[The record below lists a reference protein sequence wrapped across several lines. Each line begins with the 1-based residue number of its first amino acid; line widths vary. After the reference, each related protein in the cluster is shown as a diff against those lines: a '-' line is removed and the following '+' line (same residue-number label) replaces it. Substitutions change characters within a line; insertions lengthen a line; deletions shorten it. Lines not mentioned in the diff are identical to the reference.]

1 MKRAWNKTAPFQN
14 DVADVAVAFH
24 LFRQGCTGAAR
35 RDAASELV
43 RLGAGARLRYTLFWH
58 RACMRAET
66 TGVKDWEAMTAELT
80 IALAQI
86 NSTLG
91 DLPANLEL
99 LRKWRAAAADVGA
112 DLVVFPELAVTGYPP
127 EDLVLKSALQ
137 IEARRMV
144 EALAE
149 DTADGGPAVI
159 VGAPWVDHDQLYNA
173 ALVLAGGHILTE
185 RFKHELPNYGVFDEK
200 RVFAAG
206 PIPGPVAFP
215 LGNGDHVRLGIM
227 ICEDLWTADVA
238 EALQESGAEILIV
251 VNGSPFELD
260 KQDVRL
266 SNAVSR
272 VTETGLPLLY
282 VNQVGGQ
289 DELVFDGASFAL
301 DADRRLAAQ
310 AASFEEQLLLTR
322 WRPGDDDLW
331 RCTEGERQPPL
342 ANLEA
347 IYRAMTLGL
356 KDYVEK
362 NRFPGVVLG
371 LSGGIDSALT
381 AAVAVDA
388 LGPDRVQALMMP
400 SRYTSSDSL
409 EDAEELARDLGIR
422 LENVPVEPA
431 VAAFGDMLAPL
442 FAGRAPDITEEN
454 IQARI
459 RGVILMAFS
468 NKFGPMVLTTGN
480 KSEMS
485 VGYATLYGDMA
496 GGYSVLKDVYKT
508 TVFELSR
515 WRNENRPK
523 GALGPQG
530 SLIPERII
538 TKAPSAEL
546 RPDQKDED
554 SLPPYPVLDAILQ
567 GLVEQDFSA
576 RELVRKGF
584 DPEVVR
590 RVSNLLDVAEYKRR
604 QAPPGVKIT
613 SKAFG
618 RDRRYPITNAFR
630 KVRLY
635 EREG

>member
-1 MKRAWNKTAPFQN
+1 
-14 DVADVAVAFH
+14 
-24 LFRQGCTGAAR
+24 
-35 RDAASELV
+35 
-43 RLGAGARLRYTLFWH
+43 
-58 RACMRAET
+58 
-66 TGVKDWEAMTAELT
+66 MTAELT

-86 NSTLG
+86 NPTVG

-99 LRKWRAAAADVGA
+99 LRRWRAEAAGADA
-112 DLVVFPELAVTGYPP
+112 DLVVFTELAVVGYPP

-149 DTADGGPAVI
+149 DTADGGPAVV
-159 VGAPWVDHDQLYNA
+159 VGVPWLDRDRLYNA
-173 ALVLAGGHILTE
+173 ALVLAGGRIVTE

-200 RVFAAG
+200 RVFEAG

-215 LGNGDHVRLGIM
+215 LGDGDHVRLGIM
-227 ICEDLWTADVA
+227 VCEDLWTPDVA
-238 EALQESGAEILIV
+238 EGLEESAAEILIV
-251 VNGSPFELD
+251 INGSPFEAD

-266 SNAVSR
+266 SHAVAR

-289 DELVFDGASFAL
+289 DELVFDGTSFAL
-301 DADRRLAAQ
+301 NADRTLAAQ

-322 WRPGDDDLW
+322 WRRGEDDRW
-331 RCTEGERQPPL
+331 RCTGGGRQEPL
-342 ANLEA
+342 SSLEA

-388 LGPDRVQALMMP
+388 LGPSRVQALMMP

-409 EDAEELARDLGIR
+409 EDAAALARNLGIR
-422 LENVPVEPA
+422 LESVPIEPA

-442 FAGRAPDITEEN
+442 FAGREPDITEEN
-454 IQARI
+454 VQARI

-468 NKFGPMVLTTGN
+468 NKFGPMLLTTGN

-508 TVFELSR
+508 TVFELSH
-515 WRNENRPK
+515 WRNGNRAT

-530 SLIPERII
+530 AIIPERII

-546 RPDQKDED
+546 RADQKDED
-554 SLPPYPVLDAILQ
+554 SLPPYAVLDAILQ
-567 GLVEQDFSA
+567 GLVEHDLSA
-576 RELVRKGF
+576 RELVKKGF
-584 DPEVVR
+584 DPDTVR

-635 EREG
+635 EREE